1 MHMTD
6 EEGVKLD
13 FSKIRKNSRDY
24 KAMTDEQRAA
34 WNEYQ
39 KIKQR
44 EYRAKRKAERERLE
58 EIAAAGSAATVEPE
72 EAKEEAQEEIVIEG
86 TVLYLC
92 SDCGQP
98 LKGFEDECP
107 KCGVL
112 CDWRGTETER
122 GADYVVCGLCGFAE
136 PVSEFTGTCKRC
148 GWDGK

>member
-1 MHMTD
+1 MYMTD
-6 EEGVKLD
+6 EEGVKVD
-13 FSKIRKNSRDY
+13 FSKIRKGSRNY
-24 KAMTDEQRAA
+24 NEMTEEQRAS

-44 EYRAKRKAERERLE
+44 EYRAKRKAEREQLE
-58 EIAAAGSAATVEPE
+58 DIAAGGSAAPRQPE
-72 EAKEEAQEEIVIEG
+72 EEEAQEEIVIEG

-136 PVSEFTGTCKRC
+136 PVKDFTGECKRC
-148 GWDGK
+148 KWDGR